1 MVINQN
7 MSLLGQKTQ
16 VKEGKYK
23 ILRKKDRGKE
33 LNQSDWLFKTN
44 KSVCSC
50 TTINIL
56 SDKYKDQL
64 MKLRGRLRTE
74 CRPEI
79 FTIKDITVT
88 VRPV

>member
-1 MVINQN
+1 

-56 SDKYKDQL
+56 SDKTKDQL

-79 FTIKDITVT
+79 FTIKDIIVT

>member
-16 VKEGKYK
+16 VKEGRHK

-33 LNQSDWLFKTN
+33 LNKSDWLFKAN
-44 KSVCSC
+44 KK
-50 TTINIL
+50 TINIL
-56 SDKYKDQL
+56 SDKYNNQL
-64 MKLRGRLRTE
+64 MRLRGRLRTE

-79 FTIKDITVT
+79 FTIKDIIVT